1 MRIEEW
7 ENFIENKEEIKK
19 INSLIKRSWYLSRT
33 YGVSTG
39 GKPNLIR
46 YTKEKL
52 NKTKESYEIVID
64 IVNSYMNI
72 LLSNVTDDLEIIIN
86 LFDKECFLI
95 EQWGKGKYKFQ
106 LRSIGLYEGIC
117 WKNKYLGTNG
127 PGEAYF
133 LDKPIIIEGYE
144 HYRKDRHNL
153 VQISI
158 PLHDINGN
166 FLAIID
172 ITMPKKESIISFYRS
187 LLMVVNGV
195 ERELRYHNFT
205 IENNNDIERH
215 ISIED
220 YSSINKKFVNMIR
233 RHGNRRVLLSSVFE
247 QPYVGTVYYSHPER
261 IILDANEKYKDIVQ
275 DIIKEEDIIGYS
287 LESQSKKW
295 VDKERGKMFWKE
307 RIKRGDG
314 GKLGEFCIPKEN
326 KNYYY
331 NISVEPVK
339 RDGNIIGWLETATDV
354 TKIKETKKQLIQRDK
369 FITNV
374 LESFNVPLFVYT
386 YPDLKVKFVN
396 KNAINILNLVFN
408 KSFKRKDIEG
418 KSLNEIDVD
427 KKEKLHIFSE
437 GLNMENFVYEDQR
450 EVNLWNGLE
459 KTFKVFNTP
468 LIDENGDV
476 KLVISAGMDISKEIQ
491 LTKAKDEFFSLIS
504 HELRSP
510 ANIIIAATQLL
521 LTDRYK
527 DSLGL
532 NAINHIEKIRI
543 NSYRLLRLI
552 NNFLDIQKSEAGYLD
567 LNFENIDIISFSE
580 EITNSIV
587 DLTDSKDIDVIFDTE
602 VEEKIIAID
611 IEKYERILLNLLSNA
626 TKFTESGGEIIVSI
640 AEDNNYIII
649 SVKDTGIGISKDKIN
664 KVFDK
669 FAIIDNSLSRSSKG
683 TGLGL
688 SLVKLLVEKMKGK
701 IEVESEIGEGT
712 EFKVYLPNRKIK
724 NLKDKNIIK
733 SSSEME
739 HITNIEFSDIN

>member
-1 MRIEEW
+1 M
-7 ENFIENKEEIKK
+7 
-19 INSLIKRSWYLSRT
+19 
-33 YGVSTG
+33 
-39 GKPNLIR
+39 
-46 YTKEKL
+46 
-52 NKTKESYEIVID
+52 
-64 IVNSYMNI
+64 
-72 LLSNVTDDLEIIIN
+72 
-86 LFDKECFLI
+86 
-95 EQWGKGKYKFQ
+95 
-106 LRSIGLYEGIC
+106 
-117 WKNKYLGTNG
+117 
-127 PGEAYF
+127 
-133 LDKPIIIEGYE
+133 
-144 HYRKDRHNL
+144 
-153 VQISI
+153 
-158 PLHDINGN
+158 
-166 FLAIID
+166 
-172 ITMPKKESIISFYRS
+172 
-187 LLMVVNGV
+187 
-195 ERELRYHNFT
+195 
-205 IENNNDIERH
+205 
-215 ISIED
+215 
-220 YSSINKKFVNMIR
+220 
-233 RHGNRRVLLSSVFE
+233 
-247 QPYVGTVYYSHPER
+247 
-261 IILDANEKYKDIVQ
+261 
-275 DIIKEEDIIGYS
+275 
-287 LESQSKKW
+287 
-295 VDKERGKMFWKE
+295 
-307 RIKRGDG
+307 
-314 GKLGEFCIPKEN
+314 
-326 KNYYY
+326 
-331 NISVEPVK
+331 
-339 RDGNIIGWLETATDV
+339 
-354 TKIKETKKQLIQRDK
+354 
-369 FITNV
+369 
-374 LESFNVPLFVYT
+374 
-386 YPDLKVKFVN
+386 
-396 KNAINILNLVFN
+396 VFN